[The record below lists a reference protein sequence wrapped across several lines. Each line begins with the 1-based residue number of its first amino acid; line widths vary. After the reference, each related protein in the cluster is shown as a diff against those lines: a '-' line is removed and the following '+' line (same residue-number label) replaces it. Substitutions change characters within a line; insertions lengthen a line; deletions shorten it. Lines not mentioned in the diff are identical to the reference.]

1 MNMLNGKIVLITGGN
16 GFLSKYYID
25 SLLEAGATVY
35 SCDLSNKSLLEINSK
50 NFHYLKLNVTSQ
62 IEWENVADAIMKN
75 HSKIDILINN
85 AAYTNNSKTN
95 DFDKTFENT
104 SYDDWCKVLD
114 VNINGAFLGSKIIGK
129 FMLNKNS
136 GIIIN
141 ISSLYGVVSPNHNIY
156 PGTSIYQPAS
166 YAVSK
171 HAVIGFTKYLAS
183 LWAKNGIRVNCLT
196 PGGVF
201 NGQNEVFKERFS
213 SQVPIGRMCN
223 PEELVEGLM
232 FLCNPKNTHMIGH
245 NLIIDGGWTLW

>member
-1 MNMLNGKIVLITGGN
+1 
-16 GFLSKYYID
+16 
-25 SLLEAGATVY
+25 
-35 SCDLSNKSLLEINSK
+35 
-50 NFHYLKLNVTSQ
+50 
-62 IEWENVADAIMKN
+62 
-75 HSKIDILINN
+75 
-85 AAYTNNSKTN
+85 
-95 DFDKTFENT
+95 
-104 SYDDWCKVLD
+104 
-114 VNINGAFLGSKIIGK
+114 
-129 FMLNKNS
+129 MLNKNS